1 MNIIKKWT
9 ESSLILKII
18 IGLVIGA
25 VLGVLV
31 PGWKIIGF
39 PGELFVSA
47 LKAIAP
53 ILVFFLVASAIS
65 KARSGIGS
73 KYKTVI
79 IFYIFS
85 TFLSAMVAVIGSYL
99 FPVSIH
105 LASASTQT
113 APTAL
118 ENVISDMILNIF
130 ANPIHSLAEANYLGI
145 LF

>member
-53 ILVFFLVASAIS
+53 ILVFFLVASPSQRQDQVSVLSIRQLS
-65 KARSGIGS
+65 
-73 KYKTVI
+73 Y
-79 IFYIFS
+79 FIFS
-85 TFLSAMVAVIGSYL
+85 VL
-99 FPVSIH
+99 FSQQWLP
-105 LASASTQT
+105 L
-113 APTAL
+113 
-118 ENVISDMILNIF
+118 
-130 ANPIHSLAEANYLGI
+130 
-145 LF
+145 